1 MCSRTIDD
9 RLIYVSTG
17 SAVVNAKRARIFA
30 LPSRSFSS
38 SPPIIFRE
46 SRFLACSFDESR
58 DPSLL
63 SRARV
68 SAQVF
73 RRKKNLRMK
82 VYIYIYIYTSA
93 PSLAEGGKRVR
104 VNRLFAYGVYT
115 NFMRVKEVLSSLFL
129 TANSF
134 AHAYIFVISSLEQ
147 RRSSKFIFIELI
159 RFELS
164 LYYFIF

>member
-1 MCSRTIDD
+1 MW
-9 RLIYVSTG
+9 
-17 SAVVNAKRARIFA
+17 ARGARSLTRNEQGF
-30 LPSRSFSS
+30 SRSHHDPFPPLPPLFSA
-38 SPPIIFRE
+38 
-46 SRFLACSFDESR
+46 SRGFLPV
-58 DPSLL
+58 PS
-63 SRARV
+63 
-68 SAQVF
+68 
-73 RRKKNLRMK
+73 MK
-82 VYIYIYIYTSA
+82 VGIRVCCRELAYLHKFSVERKICVWRCIYIYIYTRVPRRLS
-93 PSLAEGGKRVR
+93 EGGKRVR

-159 RFELS
+159 RFKLS

>member
-82 VYIYIYIYTSA
+82 VYIYIYTSA

-159 RFELS
+159 RFKLS

>member
-17 SAVVNAKRARIFA
+17 SAFVNAKRARIFA

-58 DPSLL
+58 GPSLL

-73 RRKKNLRMK
+73 RRKKNLPMK
-82 VYIYIYIYTSA
+82 VYIYIYTRVPRRLS
-93 PSLAEGGKRVR
+93 EGGKRVR

-134 AHAYIFVISSLEQ
+134 AHAYIFVISSLQQ

-159 RFELS
+159 RFKLS

>member
-38 SPPIIFRE
+38 SPSIIFRE

-58 DPSLL
+58 GPSLL

-73 RRKKNLRMK
+73 RRKKNLPMK
-82 VYIYIYIYTSA
+82 VYIYIYTRVPRRLS
-93 PSLAEGGKRVR
+93 EGGKRVR

>member
-73 RRKKNLRMK
+73 RRKKNLPMK
-82 VYIYIYIYTSA
+82 VYIYIYTRVPRRLS
-93 PSLAEGGKRVR
+93 EGGKRVR

-159 RFELS
+159 RFKLS

>member
-82 VYIYIYIYTSA
+82 VYIYIHECPVA
-93 PSLAEGGKRVR
+93 CGGREACSCKQVVRVR
-104 VNRLFAYGVYT
+104 CLYELYARE
-115 NFMRVKEVLSSLFL
+115 R
-129 TANSF
+129 SF
-134 AHAYIFVISSLEQ
+134 KQ
-147 RRSSKFIFIELI
+147 FIFN
-159 RFELS
+159 R
-164 LYYFIF
+164 

>member
-1 MCSRTIDD
+1 MW
-9 RLIYVSTG
+9 
-17 SAVVNAKRARIFA
+17 ARGARSLTRNEQGF
-30 LPSRSFSS
+30 SRSHHDPFPPLPPLFSA
-38 SPPIIFRE
+38 
-46 SRFLACSFDESR
+46 SRGFLPV
-58 DPSLL
+58 PS
-63 SRARV
+63 
-68 SAQVF
+68 
-73 RRKKNLRMK
+73 MK
-82 VYIYIYIYTSA
+82 VGIRVCCRELAYLHKFSVERKICVWRCIYIYTSA
-93 PSLAEGGKRVR
+93 PSLVEGGKRVR

-134 AHAYIFVISSLEQ
+134 AHAYIFVISSLQQ

>member
-1 MCSRTIDD
+1 MW
-9 RLIYVSTG
+9 
-17 SAVVNAKRARIFA
+17 ARGARSLTRNEQGF
-30 LPSRSFSS
+30 SRSHHDPFPPLPPLFSAS
-38 SPPIIFRE
+38 RGFLPVPSMKVGIRVCCRE
-46 SRFLACSFDESR
+46 L
-58 DPSLL
+58 
-63 SRARV
+63 
-68 SAQVF
+68 AQVF

-82 VYIYIYIYTSA
+82 VYIYIYTRVPRRLS
-93 PSLAEGGKRVR
+93 EGGKRVR

>member
-93 PSLAEGGKRVR
+93 PSLVGGREACSCKQVVRVR
-104 VNRLFAYGVYT
+104 CLYELYARE
-115 NFMRVKEVLSSLFL
+115 R
-129 TANSF
+129 SF
-134 AHAYIFVISSLEQ
+134 KQ
-147 RRSSKFIFIELI
+147 FIFN
-159 RFELS
+159 R
-164 LYYFIF
+164 